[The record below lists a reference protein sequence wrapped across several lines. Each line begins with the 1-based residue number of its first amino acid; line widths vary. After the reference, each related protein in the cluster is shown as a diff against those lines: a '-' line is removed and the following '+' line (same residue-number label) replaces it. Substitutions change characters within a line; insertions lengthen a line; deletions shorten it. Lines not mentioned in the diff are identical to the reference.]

1 MLRIRNNLI
10 LKKGQKLRLKIIFLQ
25 FKKKQ
30 MQIKLKLITIL

>member
-1 MLRIRNNLI
+1 MLRICNNLI
-10 LKKGQKLRLKIIFLQ
+10 LKKEQKLRLKIIFLQ